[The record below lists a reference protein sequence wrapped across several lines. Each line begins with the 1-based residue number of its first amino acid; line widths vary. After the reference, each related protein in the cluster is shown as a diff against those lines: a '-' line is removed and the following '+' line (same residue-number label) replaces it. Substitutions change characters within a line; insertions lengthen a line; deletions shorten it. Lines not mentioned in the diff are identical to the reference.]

1 VVDYD
6 RRATRARRQAYQDW
20 FASDFAWTHQLTI
33 AYQRAVELPEMTRV
47 LRTILQWY
55 DRRALGRYY
64 LRKMDQ
70 RVLAIAIPEM
80 LGSKNPHWHV
90 LMQFRDVWAT
100 YQTDL
105 VGLQLCFADI
115 AAKVDPR
122 ADLLLKEVGPR
133 SRDRQVIVDYF
144 LKRIWQ
150 EEDLDRIKFSREFWR

>member
-1 VVDYD
+1 
-6 RRATRARRQAYQDW
+6 
-20 FASDFAWTHQLTI
+20 
-33 AYQRAVELPEMTRV
+33 M
-47 LRTILQWY
+47 LQWY
-55 DRRALGRYY
+55 DRQSLGRYY
-64 LRKMDQ
+64 LRKTDQ

-105 VGLQLCFADI
+105 VGLQLRFADI

-122 ADLLLKEVGPR
+122 ADLLLKEIRPR
-133 SRDRQVIVDYF
+133 SSDRQVIVDYF